1 MKKKTER
8 KRMASRER
16 EQRQMAGLLVC
27 FLLFGHGF
35 GPALLGLKKK
45 LFIVFFFLF
54 FLGKEEV
61 T

>member
-35 GPALLGLKKK
+35 GPGLLGLKKK
-45 LFIVFFFLF
+45 LFIVFLF
-54 FLGKEEV
+54 FLL
-61 T
+61 